1 MLFIPGV
8 LHRCLL
14 QWLHPG
20 QALEG
25 LHASLDT
32 DKSLSE
38 GLRAMLHDYL
48 MPQSVVSSEITDD
61 ELEAWRVE
69 VKKWARLFAL
79 KVVSFESQLQLIQ
92 IVEQHAACINELN
105 DNNRLLFMAE
115 KVLLLLDSLMEE
127 FSVSPVLVLNTTE
140 PSSPSDA
147 CVWMLPTESSNQ
159 VESRQIEMVADVLQ
173 ATLVTNPLYIYN
185 I

>member
-32 DKSLSE
+32 NKSLSE

-48 MPQSVVSSEITDD
+48 MPQGVVSSEITDD
-61 ELEAWRVE
+61 ELEAWRVQ

-79 KVVSFESQLQLIQ
+79 KVVSFESQLLLIQ
-92 IVEQHAACINELN
+92 VNFFSKLQISASESK
-105 DNNRLLFMAE
+105 NRIKPKTLHPPLRFD
-115 KVLLLLDSLMEE
+115 KL
-127 FSVSPVLVLNTTE
+127 
-140 PSSPSDA
+140 
-147 CVWMLPTESSNQ
+147 LPTSGG
-159 VESRQIEMVADVLQ
+159 
-173 ATLVTNPLYIYN
+173 
-185 I
+185 